1 MAARAI
7 AVPMS
12 PAFPDPEL
20 RYILNQSEAALLVS
34 SPRFAAKAK
43 QVLAADLAAPL
54 AHLELPKHQGG
65 RDAAADQISW
75 SEQGPGNAGM
85 MLYTSGTTNR
95 PVWMPLPVEF
105 PSVLRPGTDMLSE
118 RCITAAVRLNGPVPF
133 SH

>member
-1 MAARAI
+1 MQTMRLSNTPIHPVTLLAAMAARAI

-34 SPRFAAKAK
+34 SPRFATKAK
-43 QVLAADLAAPL
+43 QVLAVDLASPP
-54 AHLELPKHQGG
+54 AHLELPKHQCG

-95 PVWMPLPVEF
+95 PVWTRPL
-105 PSVLRPGTDMLSE
+105 L
-118 RCITAAVRLNGPVPF
+118 ITLCP
-133 SH
+133 